1 MKLKIGILRVNLV
14 QKMKLIIINTIDM
27 VVPGK
32 GSRLLMITKVF
43 HLFILSVVLSF
54 LGCSKNKD
62 YTQIDDEIIQQYISD
77 NNLNATSTSSG
88 LYYVI
93 ETTGNGVFPNIYS
106 TVTVAYTGILADGTV
121 FDQSSSAGIS
131 FPLTNV
137 IQGWQEGIPL
147 YSEGGTGKLLIPSAL
162 GYGNRSVGN
171 IPENSVLIFDVEL
184 IGVN

>member
-32 GSRLLMITKVF
+32 GSRLFMITKVF
-43 HLFILSVVLSF
+43 HLFILSVVLCF

-106 TVTVAYTGILADGTV
+106 TVTVAYTGILVDGTV

-147 YSEGGTGKLLIPSAL
+147 FSEGGTGKLLIPSAL

-184 IGVN
+184 IDVN